1 MRGTDSIQ
9 ILVSFDFLG
18 IYAWQYRA
26 KSMIGQPLVALRY
39 AHTQGL
45 GIAISATV
53 WGNWIRPCILV
64 FFSHHTVCIWIKLCS
79 SSSSTMSFNYSS
91 NIVIYFF
98 PIYSLAPAFKT
109 ACVIIKYKI
118 RLPLDKWDGLRG
130 SREKHLILHK
140 CTSQKNPTSQI
151 S

>member
-26 KSMIGQPLVALRY
+26 KSMIGQPLVALRS

-53 WGNWIRPCILV
+53 
-64 FFSHHTVCIWIKLCS
+64 
-79 SSSSTMSFNYSS
+79 
-91 NIVIYFF
+91 
-98 PIYSLAPAFKT
+98 
-109 ACVIIKYKI
+109 
-118 RLPLDKWDGLRG
+118 
-130 SREKHLILHK
+130 
-140 CTSQKNPTSQI
+140 
-151 S
+151 